1 MTKGERHGR
10 KFDVMKFTV
19 ERVALERMV
28 GQLKVERGMTGPRQR
43 MMRLSACA
51 ARVFV
56 EANGVA
62 AGIEALVLEDGACNV
77 PRIKF
82 MKILRT
88 FAHKPNITLAADAS
102 GLRIEGFVM
111 KATHFSPVT
120 VAPGEFQVFPVTD
133 AWLAPPETSKPAPPP
148 ESRWLKAR
156 WWE

>member
-1 MTKGERHGR
+1 
-10 KFDVMKFTV
+10 MKSTV
-19 ERVALERMV
+19 ERLALHRMV
-28 GQLKVERGMTGPRQR
+28 EQLKIERGVKGPRQR

-77 PRIKF
+77 PRMKF
-82 MKILRT
+82 LKVLRT
-88 FAHKPNITLAADAS
+88 FAPKQNLTLSANEN

-111 KATHFSPVT
+111 KATCFSPT
-120 VAPGEFQVFPVTD
+120 AAAPGEFQIFPVTD
-133 AWLAPPETSKPAPPP
+133 AWLAKAKTPKPAPST
-148 ESRWLKAR
+148 ESRFLNSR